1 MASTTVLICVALI
14 VTLAIHTEAQNGS
27 GLSACN
33 DPNSWSTGSTG
44 CKDAPQ
50 EAGPVNDA
58 PNSKRS
64 FSKMEKLIS
73 DVVEDLLAKE

>member
-1 MASTTVLICVALI
+1 MASTSVLICLALI
-14 VTLAIHTEAQNGS
+14 VTSAIHTEAQNGS
-27 GLSACN
+27 GLSACV
-33 DPNSWSTGSTG
+33 SWDSSGF

-50 EAGPVNDA
+50 ASESVKDA

-64 FSKMEKLIS
+64 FSKIEKLIS